1 MRAFGKLTARG
12 VASAVERGMTNDG
25 GGLYLRVGPT
35 GAKSW
40 IFRFKQDGKTRDMG
54 LGGVDDVTLSE
65 ARAKAEENRRMLRG
79 DGVDPIMARLTAR
92 AKARLVKTF
101 RHCADEYIK
110 AHRAGW
116 SAKTA
121 DSWEALFRD
130 YVYPVLGADF
140 RVDMIDTGA
149 VMRCIEPIWAV
160 KTETASRVRSR
171 IELVLDWAKVNGFR
185 DGENPARW
193 KGHLDK
199 LLPSESKVA
208 KVEHHPA
215 LSYREIA
222 NFMAALRKVPGAK
235 ARALELTILT
245 GGRTADVVKAEL
257 SHFNLDH
264 RMWTIPANVAAKTGR
279 ELRVPLSARAIE
291 IIEEMKA
298 IGLSDRY
305 VFPGSRVGQPISEG
319 SMLDVVRTIDP
330 VATVHG
336 MRACL
341 KTWATEQT
349 GFPREVIEMALG
361 HQVGD
366 ATERA
371 YMRGDMFARRVALA
385 EAWAA
390 ACDGVEQDSVVKLVA

>member
-12 VASAVERGMTNDG
+12 VASAGERGMTNDG

-40 IFRFKQDGKTRDMG
+40 VLRYKIDGASHDHG
-54 LGGVDDVTLSE
+54 LGSVNDVSLSA
-65 ARAKAEENRRMLRG
+65 AREKAAECRRLLRG
-79 DGVDPIMARLTAR
+79 DGIDPIMARKTAR
-92 AKARLVKTF
+92 VAARLVKTF
-101 RHCADEYIK
+101 RHCATEYIK

-149 VMRCIEPIWAV
+149 VMRCVEPIWAV
-160 KTETASRVRSR
+160 KTETASRVRGR
-171 IELVLDWAKVNGFR
+171 IELVLDWAKVHGYR

-199 LLPSESKVA
+199 LLPAELKVA
-208 KVEHHPA
+208 KVEHHAA

-222 NFMAALRKVPGAK
+222 NFMTALRKVPGAK

-245 GGRTADVVKAEL
+245 GGRSSDVVKAEP
-257 SHFNLDH
+257 SHFDLDR

-330 VATVHG
+330 ISTVHG
-336 MRACL
+336 MRATF

-349 GFPREVIEMALG
+349 GFPRQVIEMALG
-361 HQVGD
+361 HKVGS
-366 ATERA
+366 AVEQA
-371 YMRGDMFARRVALA
+371 YMRGDLFDRRVALA

-390 ACDGVEQDSVVKLVA
+390 ACDGDEQGSVVKLVA